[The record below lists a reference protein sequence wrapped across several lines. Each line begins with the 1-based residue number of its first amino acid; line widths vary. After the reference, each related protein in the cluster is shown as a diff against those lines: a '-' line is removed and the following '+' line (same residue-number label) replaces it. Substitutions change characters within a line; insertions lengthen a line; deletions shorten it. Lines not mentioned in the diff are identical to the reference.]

1 MYHRLALPASLTFRP
16 QNVMTALN
24 DIARSGRTVILSIH
38 QPRSDIYV
46 DKLDNIVL
54 LVKGGRV
61 AYAGP
66 RDRVGETF
74 ALAGYPVPPLYNP
87 ADWLLD
93 VASVDLRGTRERET
107 RERVDKLV
115 AFWAGLPG
123 KKDMDEMKK
132 DAEGVGATDGVVIG
146 TQEERIT
153 PMWIALPLIVE
164 RMTRNL

>member
-1 MYHRLALPASLTFRP
+1 
-16 QNVMTALN
+16 MTALN

-66 RDRVGETF
+66 RDQVGETF

-93 VASVDLRGTRERET
+93 VASVDLRGTREHET

-115 AFWAGLPG
+115 DFWAGLRG
-123 KKDMDEMKK
+123 KKDIDEVEMGTERVRA
-132 DAEGVGATDGVVIG
+132 AEGGSLGM
-146 TQEERIT
+146 QEERIT

>member
-1 MYHRLALPASLTFRP
+1 
-16 QNVMTALN
+16 MTALN

-66 RDRVGETF
+66 RDEVGETF

-115 AFWAGLPG
+115 EFWAGLQK
-123 KKDMDEMKK
+123 KKD
-132 DAEGVGATDGVVIG
+132 VDGVEKGVDRIG
-146 TQEERIT
+146 AGGGVVVDAQEERIT

>member
-1 MYHRLALPASLTFRP
+1 
-16 QNVMTALN
+16 MTALN

-38 QPRSDIYV
+38 QPRSDIYI

-66 RDRVGETF
+66 RNEVGGTF
-74 ALAGYPVPPLYNP
+74 SLAGYPVPPLYNP

-93 VASVDLRGTRERET
+93 VASVDLRGTREAET
-107 RERVDKLV
+107 KARVARLV
-115 AFWAGLPG
+115 EFWANLQH
-123 KKDMDEMKK
+123 KNDSIETEKTDVALRNT
-132 DAEGVGATDGVVIG
+132 AEIGAH
-146 TQEERIT
+146 EKFT

>member
-1 MYHRLALPASLTFRP
+1 
-16 QNVMTALN
+16 MTALN
-24 DIARSGRTVILSIH
+24 GIARSGRTVILSIH

-54 LVKGGRV
+54 LVKGGQV

-66 RDRVGETF
+66 RNEVEGTF

-93 VASVDLRGTRERET
+93 VASVDLRGTREVET
-107 RERVDKLV
+107 KARATKLV
-115 AFWAGLPG
+115 EFWTNLQHKIDSADTEKLNREPSH
-123 KKDMDEMKK
+123 DVEIV
-132 DAEGVGATDGVVIG
+132 A
-146 TQEERIT
+146 QEKFT